1 MQNQKKIYVGNLP
14 WSVRDEQLKELF
26 SSFGEIVDAVV
37 ITFRDTGKSK
47 GFGFVEF
54 ADEKAAT
61 KAVSEMDQKE
71 VEGRNIIVKI
81 ARPPKEE

>member
-1 MQNQKKIYVGNLP
+1 LQNNKKIYVGNLP

-26 SSFGEIVDAVV
+26 SSYGEITDAVV

-54 ADEKAAT
+54 AEEESALKAIE
-61 KAVSEMDQKE
+61 EMDQKE
-71 VEGRNIIVKI
+71 VEERNIIVKM

>member
-1 MQNQKKIYVGNLP
+1 MQNNKKIYVGNLP
-14 WSVRDEQLKELF
+14 WSVRDEQLRELF
-26 SSFGEIVDAVV
+26 SPFGEITDAVV

-54 ADEKAAT
+54 AKEESALKAIE
-61 KAVSEMDQKE
+61 EMDQKE
-71 VEGRNIIVKI
+71 VEERNIIVKM

>member
-1 MQNQKKIYVGNLP
+1 LQNNKKIYVGNLP
-14 WSVRDEQLKELF
+14 WSVRDEQLRELF
-26 SSFGEIVDAVV
+26 SPFGEITDAVV

-54 ADEKAAT
+54 AKEESALKAIE
-61 KAVSEMDQKE
+61 EMDQKE
-71 VEGRNIIVKI
+71 VEERNIIVKM

>member
-1 MQNQKKIYVGNLP
+1 LQNNKKIYVGNLP

-26 SSFGEIVDAVV
+26 SSFGEITDAVV

-54 ADEKAAT
+54 AKEESALKAIE
-61 KAVSEMDQKE
+61 EMDQKE
-71 VEGRNIIVKI
+71 IEERNIIVKM